1 MLNKIKIYEN
11 FIIVGLLIVASI
23 VFYFYIDDYKSEISR
38 LKTELKDTQIE
49 LANTKL
55 ESERFKNVVHDQN
68 KNIETLKA
76 SEKLQL
82 AKLKKI
88 QSQKPSVR
96 YKIIEKIREVKSDEC
111 KDIQNVLDSVKRI
124 NPQLLQ

>member
-1 MLNKIKIYEN
+1 MLNQLKIYEN
-11 FIIVGLLIVASI
+11 FIIVGLLVVASVVI
-23 VFYFYIDDYKSEISR
+23 YFYIDEYKSEISR
-38 LKTELKDTQIE
+38 LETKLNKSQLE

-55 ESERFKNVVHDQN
+55 ESERFKNVVEEQN

-111 KDIQNVLDSVKRI
+111 KDVQNVLDSVKHI
-124 NPQLLQ
+124 NPKLLQ

>member
-1 MLNKIKIYEN
+1 MLNQLKIYEN
-11 FIIVGLLIVASI
+11 FIIGGLLIVASLVI
-23 VFYFYIDDYKSEISR
+23 YFYVNGYKAEITR
-38 LKTELKDTQIE
+38 LKTELKDTQLE

-55 ESERFKNVVHDQN
+55 ESERFKNKVDEQN
-68 KNIETLKA
+68 KNIEILKA

-88 QSQKPSVR
+88 QNQKPSVR

-111 KDIQNVLDSVKRI
+111 KDIQNVLDSVRHI